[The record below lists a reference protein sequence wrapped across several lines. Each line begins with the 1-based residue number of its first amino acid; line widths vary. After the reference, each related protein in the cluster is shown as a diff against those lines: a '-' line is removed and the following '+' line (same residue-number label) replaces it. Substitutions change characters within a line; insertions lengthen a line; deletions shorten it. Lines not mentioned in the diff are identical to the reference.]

1 MSQNLHGALAE
12 IFLALDDEG
21 VPDTKNTRN
30 HVRYLLANGVRGFF
44 VGGVAAEGFT
54 FNAEERLAWLKTVVD
69 ETNGKAPVIFNI
81 SSINFRDVKELAGKA
96 VDIGCDVIS
105 LTQTTPVLFG
115 DAEILRFYTDIADMI
130 DLPIMLYNE
139 SAIGNTLK
147 IDLVKKIFSTLG
159 NFRYYKDSTHN
170 MIDLHT
176 LLSIERP
183 PEVFAG
189 SDGLIYDIMASG
201 GSGIVSLVIDV
212 FPKLITEIVDSLDR
226 GNFKKALDQQR
237 FILKVRSVLKA
248 GGLTSG
254 YRYASGLVGVEL
266 GNPRIPYSTL
276 SDKDKASIRKGLED
290 LGLV

>member
-115 DAEILRFYTDIADMI
+115 DAEILKFYTDIADMI

-248 GGLTSG
+248 GGLPSG

-276 SDKDKASIRKGLED
+276 SDKDKTSIRKGLED